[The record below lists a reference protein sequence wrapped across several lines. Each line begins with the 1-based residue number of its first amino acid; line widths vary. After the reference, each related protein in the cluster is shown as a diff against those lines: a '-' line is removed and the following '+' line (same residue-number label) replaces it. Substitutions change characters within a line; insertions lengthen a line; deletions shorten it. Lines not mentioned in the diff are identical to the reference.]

1 MDKLKL
7 IFRAFK
13 YRNFR
18 LFFPGLAISQIG
30 IWIQNVAISWIVYDI
45 TKSPLTMGTVMFFNA
60 IPLFLLTPFMGV
72 IIDKFNRHKL
82 LFLVQIL
89 FAVQALLITLFTISG
104 HFNLKSIILCGV
116 FLNIIASLD
125 APLRQSSFVLLVE
138 DKKDLSNAITLNTSM
153 FNLARFLGPAIG
165 GLLIAHTNAT
175 ICFFIN
181 FLCILPNI
189 FLVKMM
195 KIDDIKSEKV
205 QKENL
210 FDGLKDG
217 FKYISKNPKIFVL
230 QTYLATFCLLMLAY
244 PMLMPI
250 YTVEVLKHN
259 ANILGYLLSA
269 VGIGSLITSLLLSA
283 KTSIKGLRRILY
295 IGCFGISL
303 VYVLLGF
310 TNNEHVALI
319 LMFFGGLALTC
330 VISPQNI
337 LLQSVIAE
345 EKRGRVMSINT
356 LCFMGTIS
364 VSSYL
369 CGVLAN
375 HFGIAHTF
383 IILGT
388 TMFIIGS
395 TLSFIL
401 SKFNYNKD

>member
-1 MDKLKL
+1 MNKLKL

-116 FLNIIASLD
+116 FLNVIASLD

-165 GLLIAHTNAT
+165 GLLIAHTSAT
-175 ICFFIN
+175 FCFFIN

-195 KIDDIKSEKV
+195 KIDDTKREKV

-295 IGCFGISL
+295 IGCSGVSL

-310 TNNEHVALI
+310 TNNEYVALI

-330 VISPQNI
+330 VISPENI
-337 LLQSVIAE
+337 LLQSIVAE
-345 EKRGRVMSINT
+345 EKRGRVMSINS

-395 TLSFIL
+395 ILSFIL

>member
-116 FLNIIASLD
+116 FLNVIASLD

-165 GLLIAHTNAT
+165 GLLIAHTSAT
-175 ICFFIN
+175 FCFFIN

-195 KIDDIKSEKV
+195 KIDDTKREKV

-295 IGCFGISL
+295 IGCSGVSL

-310 TNNEHVALI
+310 TNNEYVALI

-330 VISPQNI
+330 VISPENI
-337 LLQSVIAE
+337 LLQSIVAE
-345 EKRGRVMSINT
+345 EKRGRVMSINS

-395 TLSFIL
+395 ILSFIL